1 MNSFIKKVWL
11 YPLVIQSCKP
21 ELDNEVE
28 LDYKFKLVVNDSDP
42 VSDIKM
48 GSAAMKEIINLAF
61 KLVAMKYLNIT
72 NSPLFLDEFGR
83 TMDSAHRI
91 SAFKAVT
98 DVLLN
103 SDYSQIFMVSHYS
116 ESYGSL
122 TNSEICVLCDAN
134 IVIPENTVFNKH
146 VVIS

>member
-1 MNSFIKKVWL
+1 
-11 YPLVIQSCKP
+11 
-21 ELDNEVE
+21 
-28 LDYKFKLVVNDSDP
+28 
-42 VSDIKM
+42 
-48 GSAAMKEIINLAF
+48 
-61 KLVAMKYLNIT
+61 
-72 NSPLFLDEFGR
+72 
-83 TMDSAHRI
+83 MDSAHRI